1 MDREGRRFP
10 ARSRGVA
17 HRAICRDRQGYV
29 VRIGGLVKIC
39 GMAARTGV
47 GRIREISVVT
57 GIAVVLNGNVCAGKR
72 IDHVVIKI
80 GGHPGRFAV
89 AGRTFG
95 WELGRCVVRA
105 GGRVVIRDVTACTG
119 VRRAVVVPSGMT
131 SGTIIGYGGVR
142 SVQSIIIAVDRETCR
157 RPTRGRRMAHGAIRR
172 KA

>member
-1 MDREGRRFP
+1 M
-10 ARSRGVA
+10 A
-17 HRAICRDRQGYV
+17 HRAIRRDRQGYV

-57 GIAVVLNGNVCAGKR
+57 GIAIVLNGNVRAGKR
-72 IDHVVIKI
+72 IDHIVIKI
-80 GGHPGRFAV
+80 GGHPGCFAV

-95 WELGRCVVRA
+95 WELCRCVVRT
-105 GGRVVIRDVTACTG
+105 GGRVIFRGVTACTG
-119 VRRAVVVPSGMT
+119 VRRAVVIAVVAG
-131 SGTIIGYGGVR
+131 GAIIGYGRVR
-142 SVQSIIIAVDRETCR
+142 SVQSIIIAVDLETCR